1 MAEGKALGKDDLFES
16 DAFSDAIK
24 GADAL
29 LKIIRETNKEIKG
42 SLASQKQFVSTF
54 KAKSF
59 DDVKKLNTGLKETSN
74 LIKIKQQ
81 LEIAEIKVLQQQ
93 QSLEQSVIKTT
104 IEKNKLTREQLRAE
118 QDLTKAI
125 EAEEKQK
132 QKQLKSLKDLN
143 SEYKQGVKRLAEI
156 KVQLKELKFTG
167 QENTK
172 VYQSLSKEFGE
183 LDKRVRG
190 AEESVGEF
198 QRSVGNYK
206 EALHDVVGE
215 TGLFNS
221 GIGKLIGTLK
231 KLKQQQDDTGSSSSK
246 LTNLLKLSGI
256 GIAIAAVTALV
267 AAFNALKD
275 VSQKVYDESQRL
287 KEAGIAYG
295 IALAVPGQNANAARI
310 ATLAYYDALV
320 LFRKE
325 LRLQQKEF
333 QQLSLDEQDYNEI
346 YQDSTLSFQKRNE
359 ALALA
364 IELSEKRAAKG
375 VEIAQAELNIIN
387 QEIAAREAIVG
398 AGNATNDLLDK
409 RLNAELSLNV
419 ALDDQADLVRI
430 NAQRT
435 MEANVNAAI
444 AEIELTR
451 SKKLS
456 AKGEEQIL
464 KQQLEDQQNQL
475 EERIDINKK
484 LLASQKATSEE
495 EIRIF
500 KSRIGIQFN
509 ETKLFNEENAI
520 ALKKRLEALGLGE
533 AATAELAKIVKI
545 YQDNVIAN
553 NDTIAKQEEEK
564 IKRTQKIAEI
574 DRQILQN
581 QLDYDAEIAQQTTE
595 NVNKKREE
603 NNAKLLEGDKAFN
616 LKRLKLRE
624 YYISIQNNLIQ
635 QEYDT
640 AKLALEA
647 KAEDERIKAAESIAD
662 EKVRAEEIKKINE
675 KLAIDLDKLANKKY
689 EAEKDATQ
697 KTKEE
702 TEALRKKQTEVV
714 IDEIDKVTNAISKA
728 VQRRNELAN
737 QELDTKIS
745 DTEKAI
751 EQQQRLAERG
761 LANTLAFEQSKAAK
775 LQLERKRLQE
785 QEIKQQKRVAF
796 YNLLSGYAKTEP
808 ATALQKAILETTLA
822 EIVAGSFIDGTEN
835 VQRDLS
841 GNKVHNGKDG
851 YVIAVDGSERIFNPK
866 QNAKIGDISND
877 EAAQILS
884 DYQSGKLFNYGDVTQ
899 PIINVPNQ
907 HIDLRS
913 TNSLLLEV
921 KKAIENKPVNHTNL
935 SNLGDVIETQI
946 TAGVKR
952 VLIHK
957 RQRRI

>member
-24 GADAL
+24 GADEL

-54 KAKSF
+54 KPKSF
-59 DDVKKLNTGLKETSN
+59 DDVKKVNTELKQTSD
-74 LIKIKQQ
+74 LIKMKQQ
-81 LEIAEIKVLQQQ
+81 LEIAELKVLQQQ
-93 QSLEQSVIKTT
+93 QSLEQSIIKTT
-104 IEKNKLTREQLRAE
+104 IEKNRLTREQLKAE

-183 LDKRVRG
+183 LDKRVRS

-206 EALHDVVGE
+206 EALSDVVGE
-215 TGLFNS
+215 TGLFNT

-231 KLKQQQDDTGSSSSK
+231 KLKEQQDEAAEGSGKFGKVVK
-246 LTNLLKLSGI
+246 LTLI
-256 GIAIAAVTALV
+256 
-267 AAFNALKD
+267 
-275 VSQKVYDESQRL
+275 
-287 KEAGIAYG
+287 G
-295 IALAVPGQNANAARI
+295 IALAAAASAKELYDMNQAAQDAVNIKI
-310 ATLAYYDALV
+310 AQGKDLLLSGKPFENLERLTIS
-320 LFRKE
+320 FRKE
-325 LRLQQKEF
+325 LLKLNLEF

-346 YQDSTLSFQKRNE
+346 SQDSTLSFQKRNE
-359 ALALA
+359 ALAIA
-364 IELSEKRAAKG
+364 IGLSEKRAAVAVK
-375 VEIAQAELNIIN
+375 IAQSEKDIADAAVAA
-387 QEIAAREAIVG
+387 QEANPLIPVGGANPEFYQKQNEA
-398 AGNATNDLLDK
+398 TLK
-409 RLNAELSLNV
+409 LNA
-419 ALDDQADLVRI
+419 ALDEQGDLVRI
-430 NAQRT
+430 NEQRT
-435 MEANVNAAI
+435 KEANINATI

-451 SKKLS
+451 SKKLN

-464 KQQLEDQQNQL
+464 KQQLEDQQRQL

-484 LLASQKATSEE
+484 LLASQKATSQE

-500 KSRIGIQFN
+500 KEGIGIQFD

-545 YQDNVIAN
+545 YQDNVIASN
-553 NDTIAKQEEEK
+553 ETIAKQEEEK

-595 NVNKKREE
+595 NVNKKRDE

-624 YYISIQNNLIQ
+624 YYISIQNDLIQ
-635 QEYDT
+635 QEYNT

-662 EKVRAEEIKKINE
+662 EKTRAEEIKKINE

-689 EAEKDATQ
+689 DAEKAATE

-714 IDEIDKVTNAISKA
+714 IDEIDKVTNAIAKA

-737 QELDTKIS
+737 EELDTKIS

-751 EQQQRLAERG
+751 ETQARLAERG

-822 EIVAGSFIDGTEN
+822 EIVAGSFIEGTEN

-851 YVIAVDGSERIFNPK
+851 YVIAVDGDERIFNPQ

>member
-24 GADAL
+24 GADEL

-42 SLASQKQFVSTF
+42 SLASQKQFVSAF
-54 KAKSF
+54 KPKSF
-59 DDVKKLNTGLKETSN
+59 DDVKKVNTELKQTSD
-74 LIKIKQQ
+74 LIKMKQQ
-81 LEIAEIKVLQQQ
+81 LEIAELKVLQQQ
-93 QSLEQSVIKTT
+93 QSLEQSIIKTT
-104 IEKNKLTREQLRAE
+104 IEKNRLTREQLKAE

-132 QKQLKSLKDLN
+132 AKQLKSLKDLN

-206 EALHDVVGE
+206 EALRDVVGE
-215 TGLFNS
+215 TGLFNN

-231 KLKQQQDDTGSSSSK
+231 KLKEQQDEAAEGSGKFGKVVK
-246 LTNLLKLSGI
+246 LTLI
-256 GIAIAAVTALV
+256 
-267 AAFNALKD
+267 
-275 VSQKVYDESQRL
+275 
-287 KEAGIAYG
+287 G
-295 IALAVPGQNANAARI
+295 IALAAAASAKELYDMNQAAQDAVNIKI
-310 ATLAYYDALV
+310 AQGKDLLLSGKPFENLERLTIS
-320 LFRKE
+320 FRKE
-325 LRLQQKEF
+325 LLKLNLEF
-333 QQLSLDEQDYNEI
+333 QKLSLDEQDYNEI
-346 YQDSTLSFQKRNE
+346 SQDSTLSFQKRNE
-359 ALALA
+359 ALAIA
-364 IELSEKRAAKG
+364 IGLSEKRAAVAVK
-375 VEIAQAELNIIN
+375 IAQSEKDIADAAVAAQEANPLIPVGGANPEYYQKQNEATLKLNAALDEQGDLIRIN
-387 QEIAAREAIVG
+387 EQRTREANL
-398 AGNATNDLLDK
+398 NAT
-409 RLNAELSLNV
+409 
-419 ALDDQADLVRI
+419 
-430 NAQRT
+430 
-435 MEANVNAAI
+435 I

-451 SKKLS
+451 SKKLN

-464 KQQLEDQQNQL
+464 KQQLEDQQRQL

-484 LLASQKATSEE
+484 LLASQKATSQE

-500 KSRIGIQFN
+500 KEGIGIQFD

-553 NDTIAKQEEEK
+553 NETIAKQEEEK

-595 NVNKKREE
+595 NVNKKRDE

-662 EKVRAEEIKKINE
+662 EKIRAEEIKKINE

-702 TEALRKKQTEVV
+702 TEALRKKQTEIV

-737 QELDTKIS
+737 EELDTKIS
-745 DTEKAI
+745 DNEKAI

-851 YVIAVDGSERIFNPK
+851 YVIAVDGDERIFNPK

-913 TNSLLLEV
+913 TNNLLLEV
-921 KKAIENKPVNHTNL
+921 KRAIENKPVNHTNL

>member
-24 GADAL
+24 GADEL

-54 KAKSF
+54 KPKSF
-59 DDVKKLNTGLKETSN
+59 DDVKKVNTELKQTSD
-74 LIKIKQQ
+74 LIKMKQQ
-81 LEIAEIKVLQQQ
+81 LEVAELKVLQQQ
-93 QSLEQSVIKTT
+93 QSLEQSIIKTT
-104 IEKNKLTREQLRAE
+104 IEKNRLTREQLKAE

-132 QKQLKSLKDLN
+132 AKQLKSLKDLN

-183 LDKRVRG
+183 LDKRVRS

-206 EALHDVVGE
+206 EALKDVVGE
-215 TGLFNS
+215 TGLFNT
-221 GIGKLIGTLK
+221 GIGRLIGTLK
-231 KLKQQQDDTGSSSSK
+231 KLKEQQDDAAEGSGKFGKAVK
-246 LTNLLKLSGI
+246 LTLI
-256 GIAIAAVTALV
+256 
-267 AAFNALKD
+267 
-275 VSQKVYDESQRL
+275 
-287 KEAGIAYG
+287 G
-295 IALAVPGQNANAARI
+295 IALAAAASAKELYDMNQAAQDAVNIKI
-310 ATLAYYDALV
+310 AQGKDLLLSGKPFENLERLTIS
-320 LFRKE
+320 FRKE
-325 LRLQQKEF
+325 LLKLNLEF
-333 QQLSLDEQDYNEI
+333 QKLSLDEQDYNEI
-346 YQDSTLSFQKRNE
+346 SQDSTLSFQKRNE
-359 ALALA
+359 ALAIA
-364 IELSEKRAAKG
+364 IELSEKRAAVAVK
-375 VEIAQAELNIIN
+375 IAQSEKDIADAAVAAQEANPLIPVGGANPEFYQKQNEAALKLNAALDEQGDLIRIN
-387 QEIAAREAIVG
+387 EQRTREANL
-398 AGNATNDLLDK
+398 NAT
-409 RLNAELSLNV
+409 
-419 ALDDQADLVRI
+419 
-430 NAQRT
+430 
-435 MEANVNAAI
+435 I

-451 SKKLS
+451 SKKLN

-464 KQQLEDQQNQL
+464 KQQLEDQQRQL

-484 LLASQKATSEE
+484 LLASQKATSQE

-500 KSRIGIQFN
+500 KEGIGIQFD

-545 YQDNVIAN
+545 YQDNVIASN
-553 NDTIAKQEEEK
+553 ETIAKQEEEK

-581 QLDYDAEIAQQTTE
+581 QLDYEAEIAQQTTE
-595 NVNKKREE
+595 NVNQRREQ
-603 NNAKLLEGDKAFN
+603 NNAKLLEGDNAFN
-616 LKRLKLRE
+616 LKRLKMRE
-624 YYISIQNNLIQ
+624 YYLSLQNDLIQ
-635 QEYDT
+635 GEYDT
-640 AKLALEA
+640 AKRALEA
-647 KAEDERIKAAESIAD
+647 RAEDERIKAAESIAD
-662 EKVRAEEIKKINE
+662 EKIRAEEIKKINE

-689 EAEKDATQ
+689 DAEKAATQ

-714 IDEIDKVTNAISKA
+714 IDEIDKVTNAIAKA

-737 QELDTKIS
+737 EELDTKIS

-835 VQRDLS
+835 VERDLS

-851 YVIAVDGSERIFNPK
+851 YVIAVDGDERIFNPQ

-913 TNSLLLEV
+913 TNNLLLEV
-921 KKAIENKPVNHTNL
+921 KRAIENKPVNHTNL

>member
-24 GADAL
+24 GADEL

-42 SLASQKQFVSTF
+42 SLASQKQFVSAF
-54 KAKSF
+54 KPKSF
-59 DDVKKLNTGLKETSN
+59 DDVKKVNTELKQTSD
-74 LIKIKQQ
+74 LIKMKQQ
-81 LEIAEIKVLQQQ
+81 LEIAELKVLQQQ
-93 QSLEQSVIKTT
+93 QSLEQSIIKTT
-104 IEKNKLTREQLRAE
+104 IEKNRLTREQLKAE

-206 EALHDVVGE
+206 EALRDVVGE
-215 TGLFNS
+215 TGLFNN

-231 KLKQQQDDTGSSSSK
+231 KLKEQQDEAAEGSGKFGKVVK
-246 LTNLLKLSGI
+246 LTLI
-256 GIAIAAVTALV
+256 
-267 AAFNALKD
+267 
-275 VSQKVYDESQRL
+275 
-287 KEAGIAYG
+287 G
-295 IALAVPGQNANAARI
+295 IALAAAASAKELYDMNQAAQDAVNIKI
-310 ATLAYYDALV
+310 AQGKDLLLSGKPFENLERLTIS
-320 LFRKE
+320 FRKE
-325 LRLQQKEF
+325 LLKLNLEF
-333 QQLSLDEQDYNEI
+333 QKLSLDEQDYNEI
-346 YQDSTLSFQKRNE
+346 SQDSTLSFQKRNE
-359 ALALA
+359 ALAIA
-364 IELSEKRAAKG
+364 IGLSEKRAAVAVK
-375 VEIAQAELNIIN
+375 IAQSEKDIADAAVAAQEANPLIPVGGANPEYYQKQNEATLKLNAALDEQGDLIRIN
-387 QEIAAREAIVG
+387 EQRTREANL
-398 AGNATNDLLDK
+398 NAT
-409 RLNAELSLNV
+409 
-419 ALDDQADLVRI
+419 
-430 NAQRT
+430 
-435 MEANVNAAI
+435 I

-451 SKKLS
+451 SKKLN

-464 KQQLEDQQNQL
+464 KQQLEDQQRQL

-484 LLASQKATSEE
+484 LLASQKATSQE

-500 KSRIGIQFN
+500 KEGIGIQFD

-553 NDTIAKQEEEK
+553 NETIAKQEEEK

-595 NVNKKREE
+595 NVNKKRDE

-662 EKVRAEEIKKINE
+662 EKIRAEEIKKINE

-702 TEALRKKQTEVV
+702 TEALRKKQTEIV

-737 QELDTKIS
+737 EELDTKIS
-745 DTEKAI
+745 DNEKAI

-851 YVIAVDGSERIFNPK
+851 YVIAVDGDERIFNPK

-913 TNSLLLEV
+913 TNNLLLEV
-921 KKAIENKPVNHTNL
+921 KRAIENKPVNHTNL